1 LCGADEF
8 YIDNQFGNQVVITYF
23 CDVFWKNLVERGE
36 SMTRPRIGLA
46 LGSGVGRGWA
56 HIGVLKGLAKAG
68 IEVDVVAGT
77 SIGALVAGVHLAG
90 HMDAL
95 ETWALSLNRMRIM
108 RYIDLSM
115 QSGGMIGGRRLS
127 RLLSEN
133 LGDLAIEHLPKPFIT
148 VATELATGHEIWL
161 RQGPLVQALR
171 ASYALPGIFPPVEI
185 EGHPLVD
192 GALVNPVPVSVCR
205 AMGARLVIAVNL
217 NADMLGSELK
227 QAHQGKSGGNGGTR
241 GGTRGGDEKSIA
253 GGIGGIG
260 SGGIGS
266 GIGGGVLEGLFRRDG
281 TPSMFNVMAG
291 ALNILQDRLGRSRLA
306 GDPPDVTIAP
316 RVGHIGLLDFDC
328 AEELIV
334 CGEAAVERSMP
345 FLDDALTILR
355 A

>member
-1 LCGADEF
+1 
-8 YIDNQFGNQVVITYF
+8 
-23 CDVFWKNLVERGE
+23 
-36 SMTRPRIGLA
+36 
-46 LGSGVGRGWA
+46 
-56 HIGVLKGLAKAG
+56 
-68 IEVDVVAGT
+68 
-77 SIGALVAGVHLAG
+77 
-90 HMDAL
+90 MDAL
-95 ETWALSLNRMRIM
+95 ESWALSLNRMRIM
-108 RYIDLSM
+108 RYLDLSM

-127 RLLSEN
+127 RILTEN

-227 QAHQGKSGGNGGTR
+227 QAHQVKSGGNGGQ
-241 GGTRGGDEKSIA
+241 DEKSA
-253 GGIGGIG
+253 
-260 SGGIGS
+260 GS
-266 GIGGGVLEGLFRRDG
+266 GIGGSVFEGLFRRDG

-345 FLDDALTILR
+345 FLQDALAILR

>member
-1 LCGADEF
+1 
-8 YIDNQFGNQVVITYF
+8 
-23 CDVFWKNLVERGE
+23 
-36 SMTRPRIGLA
+36 M
-46 LGSGVGRGWA
+46 GSGVGRGWA
-56 HIGVLKGLAKAG
+56 HIGVLRGLEKAG

-90 HMDAL
+90 HLDAL
-95 ETWALSLNRMRIM
+95 ESWALGLNRMRIM
-108 RYIDLSM
+108 RYLDLSM
-115 QSGGMIGGRRLS
+115 QSGGIIGGRRLG

-133 LGDLAIEHLPKPFIT
+133 LGDLSIEHLPKPFIA

-161 RQGPLVQALR
+161 RQGTLVEALR

-185 EGHPLVD
+185 EDHALVD

-227 QAHQGKSGGNGGTR
+227 QGRPARKSGNGG
-241 GGTRGGDEKSIA
+241 GDNGAS
-253 GGIGGIG
+253 G
-260 SGGIGS
+260 SGAG
-266 GIGGGVLEGLFRRDG
+266 LLDNLFRKDG
-281 TPSMFNVMAG
+281 AQSMFNVMAG

-306 GDPPDVTIAP
+306 GEPPDVTIAP

-328 AEELIV
+328 AEELITH
-334 CGEAAVERSMP
+334 GEAAVERSMP
-345 FLDDALTILR
+345 FLEEALTILR